1 MTESEESSNL
11 GTIQNEKLIQV
22 KNLKTYFY
30 TEEGIVKAV
39 DGVTFDIYEDEVIG
53 LVGET
58 GCGKSVTALSILN
71 LVRAPGKII
80 DGQVIFKGQDLVE
93 LDRKEMRNYRGKE
106 ITMIFQDPLN
116 SLNPV
121 MTVGTQVGEIFLLH
135 QRDTI
140 KAELDQKLL
149 ERKKKLNEA
158 KELKEELKTNEERLS
173 EKEKEELQQQ
183 IDQIKHEYE
192 KLPSLKDILN
202 DFCAEIIKE
211 VGIADSKAILQRY
224 PHELSGGM
232 RQRVMI
238 AMALSCNPAL
248 LIADEPT
255 TALDVTIQAQIIDL
269 MKSLKNRFKTSI
281 LLITHDLGII
291 AELCNRVAVMYSG
304 NIVEYASAEDLFK
317 NPSHPYTKGLIGA
330 IPSIEL
336 KNKKLKTIRGMVP
349 NLIYPPSGC
358 RFHPRCDFRLE
369 ICDKIKPK
377 LNEIRDKYYVACHL
391 FDPEY
396 KDSPKYEWKQL
407 DDTITFKV

>member
-192 KLPSLKDILN
+192 KLLKLFFNGILMN
-202 DFCAEIIKE
+202 
-211 VGIADSKAILQRY
+211 
-224 PHELSGGM
+224 
-232 RQRVMI
+232 
-238 AMALSCNPAL
+238 
-248 LIADEPT
+248 
-255 TALDVTIQAQIIDL
+255 
-269 MKSLKNRFKTSI
+269 
-281 LLITHDLGII
+281 
-291 AELCNRVAVMYSG
+291 
-304 NIVEYASAEDLFK
+304 
-317 NPSHPYTKGLIGA
+317 
-330 IPSIEL
+330 
-336 KNKKLKTIRGMVP
+336 
-349 NLIYPPSGC
+349 
-358 RFHPRCDFRLE
+358 
-369 ICDKIKPK
+369 
-377 LNEIRDKYYVACHL
+377 
-391 FDPEY
+391 
-396 KDSPKYEWKQL
+396 
-407 DDTITFKV
+407 